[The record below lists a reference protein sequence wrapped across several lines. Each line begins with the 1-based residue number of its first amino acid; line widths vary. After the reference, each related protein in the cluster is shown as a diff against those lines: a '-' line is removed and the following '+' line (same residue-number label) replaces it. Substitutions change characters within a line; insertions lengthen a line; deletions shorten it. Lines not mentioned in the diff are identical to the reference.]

1 MKLTVNGEEIEI
13 PESHAMTVTE
23 LLKKLG
29 INPERIAVEVNLTI
43 IKKVEYSTYM
53 LRDGDQIEIV
63 NFVGGG

>member
-1 MKLTVNGEEIEI
+1 MKLIVNGKEIEI
-13 PESHAMTVTE
+13 PESHTMSVTE

-29 INPERIAVEVNLTI
+29 INPERIAVEVNLAI
-43 IKKVEYSTYM
+43 IKKAEYSTYM

>member
-13 PESHAMTVTE
+13 PESHTMTVTE